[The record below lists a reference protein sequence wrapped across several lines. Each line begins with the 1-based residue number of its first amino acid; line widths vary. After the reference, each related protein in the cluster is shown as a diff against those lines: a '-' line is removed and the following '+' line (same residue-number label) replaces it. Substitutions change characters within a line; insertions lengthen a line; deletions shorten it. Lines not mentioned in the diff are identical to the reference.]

1 MTEKPRILFIV
12 EGEKLEP
19 EIIERMAVLYHMQC
33 EVASVCTNIHALYCD
48 LKKDNGFLD
57 VIAVMKEL
65 LVRKIKNLN
74 SEIPDRD
81 KRKQIHSA
89 QKDLEKL
96 NHKFAYRYLVFDSE
110 LQHGR
115 RGTAVSRQEQLKK
128 NYGELA
134 DMLDF
139 FNDEADQGK
148 LFINYP
154 MMESYRDCDAFFD
167 EKYKD
172 RTVTLDTLFA
182 GKYKNQVGKRI
193 LSNVRTEKITRP
205 DFDLLIR
212 MNVFK
217 LNWIESRNW
226 NGMSYENFRDFSR
239 QEQILK
245 AEQVFSTTEN
255 ALAVLNT
262 LLFFPLDY
270 FGRNLYN
277 EIIPSEL
284 TRDPA
289 VTAGGKS

>member
-1 MTEKPRILFIV
+1 
-12 EGEKLEP
+12 
-19 EIIERMAVLYHMQC
+19 
-33 EVASVCTNIHALYCD
+33 
-48 LKKDNGFLD
+48 
-57 VIAVMKEL
+57 
-65 LVRKIKNLN
+65 
-74 SEIPDRD
+74 
-81 KRKQIHSA
+81 
-89 QKDLEKL
+89 
-96 NHKFAYRYLVFDSE
+96 
-110 LQHGR
+110 
-115 RGTAVSRQEQLKK
+115 
-128 NYGELA
+128 
-134 DMLDF
+134 MLDF
-139 FNDEADQGK
+139 FNDETDQGK

-182 GKYKNQVGKRI
+182 GKYKNQVGKII